1 MMTDEEPDDRIIRE
15 RQFKRSPG
23 IDIIDLNQN
32 PSKAEEEVSPPE
44 DEALGDV
51 FDPFIDKGGSAPG
64 AVRSDGTVASEPE
77 RDVVTELAIDGERR
91 VNWILM
97 ASMVVVYSAISIQI
111 GRTLD
116 PVMGTFALLLL
127 ASMGFLLGEYWVP
140 KEGMTLLG
148 VTWVI
153 ISMKVLYGL
162 AIELRQWGVI
172 DSDLLLGISLLVL
185 VGLNVYVSYRHD
197 QDAIA
202 AQSTLVLLA
211 IGSTAGTEFGEM
223 GVAAMILLATML
235 VHGLALNR
243 QSGNLASLGIAS
255 SNLWIG
261 MHALTSGFEIG
272 QLRVLSLD
280 SPLLLFMLL
289 MTVTALN
296 AVMAA
301 RFAREE
307 NWFSKGFETVGLGK
321 PGLWGVS
328 ISLGMVGAILA
339 VASNRDDVGYAL
351 GMITFLGGA
360 FGGSYLVVRGVE
372 TRRVA
377 LPLVSSG
384 LLLSLLL
391 LGGDWVHGSL
401 DISAYQVFTVLGSL
415 ITGAVILRDQS
426 SVSDRVLWVGAIA
439 ILGILVILV
448 PAEFSDSGGDGGVLL
463 LGLLGVLHIGT
474 AILALTRDSPSL
486 AGVTVLLPWSW
497 MLIEEVVQESYRTIM
512 LANDISDPGGIVE
525 LAPGPLAVYL
535 SLSCVLL
542 YVVNSRMGGNGVNLA
557 SGFLGITEISSSI
570 RDSGILQLWSIGLW
584 LPALTVLF
592 MAQFGGF
599 DSVTIVAVVSLLAG
613 THAYASISG
622 LRDGGGRGIMCAIA
636 LVALVVQ
643 WRHGL
648 EQEMM
653 AILCITIAYLV
664 QFGEEEFSLGMGLAS
679 LPILVAITDRKGPV
693 TLQEP
698 NWLSGEGDVL
708 SFPSVEVM
716 AVACSVMLLA
726 IYLPKADKLEK
737 MLPAAASSL
746 GLIVVTTVLA
756 LNSDEVSVVA
766 ASVAMFAITSLW
778 LIAKGELRSELKTM
792 AKRDRVLE
800 EAGLGAAGTSVLN
813 GEGVD
818 SYNPKIAEMME
829 LRKKRSHLSEAA
841 ELDELLTSDISHRP
855 VVGMFVLAIVLSST
869 TIVGA
874 LFGSSQEIWPLFLL
888 ASGGFSALIVLLIR
902 NRTRGLELHLPH
914 VLGIEMPIAFSIVG
928 ISLAL
933 VTAHVISPG
942 SSNQN
947 LLDLAVHTILI
958 LLLVM
963 ISLVHQKNLL
973 DRIAIAIDWFVLP
986 ILSVRFLGAMLGGGL
1001 PAPLSVSPLEGDML
1015 EWKMPWILLEML
1027 LVLCV
1032 FIGFWL
1038 DEKRLQIGREQQT
1051 NGTVIGARTFAIVML
1066 SFGVAGILAAANGC
1080 YRGWKSS
1087 EPSGLGIS
1095 LPAGMIAL
1103 ASMASWNGILWN
1115 TIFEFVL
1122 AFGLLLILACLLTV
1136 PLKMERWTVTIAADG
1151 HLFVISGALG
1161 MGLLVQIE
1169 MPMLLVAMS
1178 TVVWVVG
1185 ILQLR
1190 KAMRIWGLAELVA
1203 AVLCSLIFVS
1213 SEITQPE
1220 NLLVGLTVLALELGI
1235 VAWLGS
1241 ARQEELVRD

>member
-1 MMTDEEPDDRIIRE
+1 MMTDEEPDDKIIRE
-15 RQFKRSPG
+15 RQFRRSTG
-23 IDIIDLNQN
+23 IDIIDLNHN
-32 PSKAEEEVSPPE
+32 SSEEEGEVSPPE

-64 AVRSDGTVASEPE
+64 AVGSDGTVQSEPE
-77 RDVVTELAIDGERR
+77 RDIVTNLAIDGESR

-111 GRTLD
+111 GRTFD
-116 PVMGTFALLLL
+116 PALGTLALLLL
-127 ASMGFLLGEYWVP
+127 ASIGFVLGEYWVP

-162 AIELRQWGVI
+162 AIELRQWGII

-185 VGLNVYVSYRHD
+185 VGLNIYVSYRHE

-211 IGSTAGTEFGEM
+211 IGSTAGTECGET
-223 GVAAMILLATML
+223 GVAAMILLATIL

-243 QSGNLASLGIAS
+243 NSGNLASLGIAS

-328 ISLGMVGAILA
+328 TSLGMVGAILA

-360 FGGSYLVVRGVE
+360 FGGSYLVVRGVG

-391 LGGDWVHGSL
+391 LGGDGVRDSL
-401 DISAYQVFTVLGSL
+401 GISSYQVFTVLGAL
-415 ITGAVILRDQS
+415 VTGAVVLRDQS
-426 SVSDRVLWVGAIA
+426 SVSDRVLWVVSVA

-448 PAEFSDSGGDGGVLL
+448 PAEFSDSGGDGGALL

-474 AILALTRDSPSL
+474 AILALMRNSPSL

-512 LANDISDPGGIVE
+512 LANDISDPGGMVE
-525 LAPGPLAVYL
+525 LSPLPLAIYL
-535 SLSCVLL
+535 SLSCILL
-542 YVVNSRMGGNGVNLA
+542 YVVNSRMGGKGVNLA
-557 SGFLGITEISSSI
+557 SSFLGITEISSSI

-599 DSVTIVAVVSLLAG
+599 DSVTIVAVISLLAG
-613 THAYASISG
+613 THAYASVRG

-636 LVALVVQ
+636 FIALVVQ

-648 EQEMM
+648 EQEMLI
-653 AILCITIAYLV
+653 ILCITVAYLV
-664 QFGEEEFSLGMGLAS
+664 QFGEEEFSLGMGLVS
-679 LPILVAITDRKGPV
+679 LPVLVAITDRRGPI
-693 TLQEP
+693 TIEEP
-698 NWLSGEGDVL
+698 SWLSGDVL
-708 SFPSVEVM
+708 SFPSVEVV
-716 AVACSVMLLA
+716 AVACSMLLLA

-746 GLIVVTTVLA
+746 GLIVVTIVLA
-756 LNSDEVSVVA
+756 LNSDEAGLVA
-766 ASVAMFAITSLW
+766 ASVSMFAVTSIW
-778 LIAKGELRSELKTM
+778 LIARGELRSELKTM

-800 EAGLGAAGTSVLN
+800 EAGLDSSGTPILN

-818 SYNPKIAEMME
+818 SYNPKIAELME
-829 LRKKRSHLSEAA
+829 LRKKKSHLSETAD
-841 ELDELLTSDISHRP
+841 LDELLTTDISHRP
-855 VVGMFVLAIVLSST
+855 VVGMFVLAIVLAST
-869 TIVGA
+869 TIMGA

-914 VLGIEMPIAFSIVG
+914 ILGIEMPIAFSIVG
-928 ISLAL
+928 LSLAL

-942 SSNQN
+942 SSNQI

-958 LLLVM
+958 LLLVV

-973 DRIAIAIDWFVLP
+973 DRISIAIDWFVLSL
-986 ILSVRFLGAMLGGGL
+986 LSVRVLGAMLGGGL
-1001 PAPLSVSPLEGDML
+1001 PAPLSVNPLKGELVD
-1015 EWKMPWILLEML
+1015 WKVPWMLLEML

-1032 FIGFWL
+1032 FFGFWL
-1038 DEKRLQIGREQQT
+1038 DEKRLQTGRGQQT
-1051 NGTVIGARTFAIVML
+1051 NGSMIGARTFAVVML
-1066 SFGVAGILAAANGC
+1066 SFGVAGILASASGC
-1080 YRGWKSS
+1080 YRSWKSS

-1103 ASMASWNGILWN
+1103 VSIASWNEILWDVM
-1115 TIFEFVL
+1115 FEFVL
-1122 AFGLLLILACLLTV
+1122 AFGLLLIVACVLTV
-1136 PLKMERWTVTIAADG
+1136 PLKMEKWTVTIAADG

-1169 MPMLLVAMS
+1169 MPMLLVTMS
-1178 TVVWVVG
+1178 TAVWVVG

-1220 NLLVGLTVLALELGI
+1220 NLLVGLIVLALELGI